1 MKKWCGKNR
10 RPTVGFF
17 ISELENSYTQ
27 TLCKGITDSA
37 ASADVNVMI
46 FPGKSPKAPYD
57 YQYQYNAIY
66 ELPTKE
72 NIDALVLATGT
83 MINFLS
89 NEEFKSFYS
98 KFKNIPMVSIS
109 IPLEGIPSVLI
120 DNKVGLKKVLKHL
133 VTHHDFT
140 RIAYISGP
148 DNNTE
153 AQERF
158 SVYKEVLKEQGI
170 EFDADLVY
178 KGDFTQYAGVHAI
191 NEFLD
196 KRNVEFQ
203 ALAAANDEMALSA
216 MEELKK
222 RGIKVPEDVAVVGF
236 DNVESARFCSPSLTT
251 VAQPIYDQAC
261 KAFELACELIE
272 GKDVSDLVLPTSMVL
287 RESCSCLSQAVSSI
301 NASRKRSAQSEST
314 CDIYKIVLKGEF
326 DDSQA
331 DSMLGKIDTIAQAGA
346 VKETDGL
353 ELINEF
359 ARIVFSETT
368 DENTIMCWQS
378 AITELRTKA
387 LCSTNSI
394 DDVIQLEDFFHR
406 ARVILL
412 EASLKMN
419 ANRWSVHH
427 NDIRGLR
434 GVLSLLI
441 SDVYNREESLRA
453 IIPNLKEMG
462 INSCH
467 VFLYDKA
474 NSHKI
479 TDGWSFPEN
488 IRLSMAFSVKKFGL
502 CEMCGSVM
510 PVTDVLNKDL
520 FPKDERYT
528 LVISPLFYM
537 DEQLGFLIC
546 ELDLNDIYLF
556 ESLVVE
562 ISCALKL
569 AYLIKTRQSIEDKLR
584 FALEELERYNEQLN
598 NISQTD
604 ELTGLLNRRGFLN
617 QARHTLSV
625 SKRLKKNGMLFFA
638 DLDRLK
644 KINDNYGHEEGDNAI
659 RTVASILK
667 RTFRESDIVAR
678 LGGDEFTI
686 FTINTTLDMLESFQ
700 KRINSYV
707 QDYNASSDKPYEVSI
722 SIGAVPFSYT
732 DVNDIESLM
741 NQADILLYKQ
751 KKEKKAAQAS
761 ASTTPT

>member
-1 MKKWCGKNR
+1 MKEWCGKNR
-10 RPTVGFF
+10 KPTIGFF

-27 TLCKGITDSA
+27 TLCQGITDSA
-37 ASADVNVMI
+37 EKAGVNLII
-46 FPGKSPKAPYD
+46 FPGKSPKAPYE

-66 ELPTKE
+66 ELPTSE
-72 NIDALVLATGT
+72 NIDALILATGT
-83 MINFLS
+83 MINFLTT
-89 NEEFKSFYS
+89 EEFKAFYTRYG
-98 KFKNIPMVSIS
+98 NIPMVSIS
-109 IPLEGIPSVLI
+109 IPLEGVPSVLI
-120 DNKVGLKKVLKHL
+120 DNKVGLKKIFEHL
-133 VTHHDFT
+133 IDHHKFS

-158 SVYKEVLKEQGI
+158 SVYSQVLKENGI
-170 EFDADLVY
+170 EFDPELVY
-178 KGDFTQYAGVHAI
+178 SGDFTQYAGVHAV
-191 NEFLD
+191 NDFLD
-196 KRNVEFQ
+196 KRKVNFQ

-216 MEELKK
+216 MQELQR
-222 RGIKVPEDVAVVGF
+222 RGVRVPDEVAVVGF

-251 VAQPIYDQAC
+251 VAQPIYEQAC
-261 KAFELACELIE
+261 KAFEMAC
-272 GKDVSDLVLPTSMVL
+272 DLVKQKKMGDITLPTSVVM
-287 RESCSCLSQAVSSI
+287 RESCGCLSPAVSSI
-301 NASRKRSAQSEST
+301 NAYQKLQEKNGSSFQEKLPSLEGIKADPQIIAIFERVNRIAE
-314 CDIYKIVLKGEF
+314 KGSVEY
-326 DDSQA
+326 
-331 DSMLGKIDTIAQAGA
+331 
-346 VKETDGL
+346 EEGL
-353 ELINEF
+353 ELINDF
-359 ARIVFSETT
+359 TQIVFCEDT
-368 DENTIMCWQS
+368 DENAILSWQN
-378 AITELRTKA
+378 AITQIRTKA
-387 LCSTNSI
+387 LCSAKST
-394 DDVIQLEDFFHR
+394 DAVIQLEDFFHR
-406 ARVILL
+406 ARVVLL
-412 EASLKMN
+412 ESSLKMN
-419 ANRWSVHH
+419 ANRWSIHH

-453 IIPNLKEMG
+453 IIPTLKEMG
-462 INSCH
+462 IKSCQ

-474 NSHKI
+474 SLHKI
-479 TDGWSFPEN
+479 TDEWSFPNN
-488 IRLSMAFSVKKFGL
+488 IRLSMAFSERKLGFSDTCSTMKVK
-502 CEMCGSVM
+502 E
-510 PVTDVLNKDL
+510 VLSKEL
-520 FPKDERYT
+520 FPEDERYT

-546 ELDLNDIYLF
+546 EVDLNDIYLF

-584 FALEELERYNEQLN
+584 FALEELERYNEQLS

-625 SKRLKKNGMLFFA
+625 SRRLKKNGMLFFA
-638 DLDRLK
+638 DLDGLK
-644 KINDNYGHEEGDNAI
+644 KINDTYGHEEGDSAI
-659 RTVASILK
+659 QAVASILK

-686 FTINTTLDMLESFQ
+686 FTVNTTLEMLENFQ
-700 KRINSYV
+700 KRIGAYV
-707 QDYNASSDKPYEVSI
+707 DDYNASSDKPYDVSI

-761 ASTTPT
+761 GTGS